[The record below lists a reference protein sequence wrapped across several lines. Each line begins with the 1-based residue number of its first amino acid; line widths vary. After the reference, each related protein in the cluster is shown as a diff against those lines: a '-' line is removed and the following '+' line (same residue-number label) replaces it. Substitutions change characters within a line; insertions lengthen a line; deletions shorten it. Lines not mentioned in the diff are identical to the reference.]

1 MTTWFLHVFIRGIFK
16 QLLMTAGFDRYYQ
29 IVRCFRDEDLRGDR
43 QPEFTQIDIET
54 SFLSAEEIQDY
65 TEAMIAQVMKDV
77 RGVEVTLPF
86 PRITWD
92 EAMERYGSDKPDTR
106 FDMELIDV
114 TDIASATDFKVFRM
128 ASDNGGVVKA

>member
-1 MTTWFLHVFIRGIFK
+1 M
-16 QLLMTAGFDRYYQ
+16 
-29 IVRCFRDEDLRGDR
+29 RCFRDEDLRGDR

-114 TDIASATDFKVFRM
+114 TVISLLPQISKSSEWLQITAVS
-128 ASDNGGVVKA
+128 